1 LVCSGKAKTAAVLSP
16 AESGG
21 KKGWNYVICAR
32 DPVLRDAVKTLNKEL
47 NGRGG
52 GDPTLVQGTF
62 FAGREAIERALEAA
76 FR

>member
-1 LVCSGKAKTAAVLSP
+1 M
-16 AESGG
+16 
-21 KKGWNYVICAR
+21 ICAR
-32 DPVLRDAVKTLNKEL
+32 EPVLRDAVKTLNKEL

-62 FAGREAIERALEAA
+62 FAGRAEIERALEAT